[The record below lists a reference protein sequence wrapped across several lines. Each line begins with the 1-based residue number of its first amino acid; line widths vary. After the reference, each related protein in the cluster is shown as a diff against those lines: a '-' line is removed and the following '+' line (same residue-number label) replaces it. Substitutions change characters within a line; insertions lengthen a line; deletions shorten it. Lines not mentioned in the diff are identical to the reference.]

1 MLSARGQMS
10 SLLPLRV
17 IKISLSLKMTFSVSL
32 YGCVILFF
40 FFFFFSPGRQSTLE
54 FMEWDVEYD

>member
-32 YGCVILFF
+32 HGCVILV
-40 FFFFFSPGRQSTLE
+40 FFFFSPGRQSTLE

>member
-32 YGCVILFF
+32 HGCVILV
-40 FFFFFSPGRQSTLE
+40 FFFSPGRQSTLE

>member
-40 FFFFFSPGRQSTLE
+40 FFFFSPGRQSTLE